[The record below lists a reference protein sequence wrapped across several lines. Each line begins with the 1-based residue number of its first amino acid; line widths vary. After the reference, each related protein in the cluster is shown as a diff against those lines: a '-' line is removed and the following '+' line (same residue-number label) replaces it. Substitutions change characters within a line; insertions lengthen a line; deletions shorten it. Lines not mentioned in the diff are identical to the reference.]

1 MFIITYNGT
10 TRHFSTLDAATGFAS
25 RVFETTGIVVSIIAA
40 TDL

>member
-25 RVFETTGIVVSIIAA
+25 RVFTATGLVVAILAA